1 MYTKKDEKKIYK
13 TLYVNEKVIEQLK
26 EEAKRLNVSA
36 NKLLIMMINYCLK
49 NKEWV
54 VSEKDI

>member
-26 EEAKRLNVSA
+26 EEAKRQNTSA
-36 NKLLIMMINYCLK
+36 NKLLIMMIDYCLK